1 MVVYI
6 HGAGGSSSEAEF
18 YREIFSEDV
27 IGLDYKSNT
36 PWDFKEE
43 TKVFFEE
50 NKDIVLIANSIGA
63 YFAMLCNFSFRK
75 AFLISPVV
83 DMKRLIEG
91 MMRERNISLKEL
103 EEKKVIADLSWDY
116 YTFACNN
123 IPHINS
129 IAHIAYG
136 EFDNLTSLKTISSFA
151 KENNATLDI
160 LKNGEHYFHTPEEM
174 DFLANWISKYK

>member
-6 HGAGGSSSEAEF
+6 HGAGGSAEEAKF
-18 YREIFSEDV
+18 YKALFSDEV
-27 IGLDYKSNT
+27 VGLDYNSNT
-36 PWDFKEE
+36 PWDFIEE
-43 TKVFFEE
+43 TKSFFED
-50 NKDIVLIANSIGA
+50 KSDFVLIANSIGA
-63 YFAMLCNFSFRK
+63 YFALLSNLSFKK

-83 DMKRLIEG
+83 DMKQLIEG

-123 IPHINS
+123 TPHINS
-129 IAHIAYG
+129 KAHIAYG
-136 EFDNLTSLKTISSFA
+136 EFDNLTSLDTISTFA

-174 DFLANWISKYK
+174 DFLEKWISKYK